1 MSKRLTIGIKAT
13 QIGPGGG
20 LTHLTQCLKWF
31 PILAPE
37 THFIVYAASGHERH
51 LKTDAENI
59 DFRFYH
65 FPSFGLPARLLWEQT
80 ALPEFLSRDKCDLLF
95 EPGNYAIKNPPCPSV
110 PLIHNLAPFIPEYI
124 ATETAYQQF
133 RLRLLRYG
141 TISAIASSAGTIF
154 LSQFARNVLRH
165 HVDLSST
172 RSTVIYHG
180 ATDRVSKSMCAR
192 EKFILCVSHIYRYKG
207 ILELVRA
214 YAQAIAIQPELP
226 KLVIAGHPHDRPYTA
241 QIESVISLAGL
252 GDKVQFLGS
261 VGEEQLQRL
270 YRTCEFFVFPSTI
283 ENCPNILIE
292 ALAAGCPILSSN
304 CGVMPEI
311 CGDAALYC
319 DPSDITSISDS
330 LLELHRNQLLRNSL
344 SDKATARATQFSWR
358 STAQQTLDFIRQT
371 ISKPVTQPEPT
382 EQLATM
388 AGERH

>member
-37 THFIVYAASGHERH
+37 MHFIVYAASGNERDH
-51 LKTDAENI
+51 ISDARNI

-80 ALPEFLSRDKCDLLF
+80 ALPEFVSRDKCDLLF

-133 RLRLLRYG
+133 RLRLLRHG
-141 TISAIASSAGTIF
+141 TTSAIAASAGTIF
-154 LSQFARNVLRH
+154 LSQYARDVLRH
-165 HVDLSST
+165 HVNISNI

-180 ATDRVSKSMCAR
+180 ATDQVSKPTCAR

-207 ILELVRA
+207 ILELVKA
-214 YAQAIAIQPELP
+214 YAQAVASQPELP
-226 KLVIAGHPHDRPYTA
+226 KLVIAGNPYDRPYIA
-241 QIESVISLAGL
+241 QIESLIASAGI
-252 GDKVQFLGS
+252 GDRVQFLGS
-261 VGEEQLQRL
+261 VSEEELSRL

-304 CGVMPEI
+304 CGVMPEV

-330 LLELHRNQLLRNSL
+330 LLELHRNQLLRNTL
-344 SDKATARATQFSWR
+344 SDRAATRATQFSWR
-358 STAQQTLDFIRQT
+358 STAQQTLDFFSQILSGST
-371 ISKPVTQPEPT
+371 SALEPAEELSAVT
-382 EQLATM
+382 
-388 AGERH
+388 GERR